1 MRWGLI
7 ILFMLVYAFSYEQSR
22 LDLEKQ
28 RQKIIQDIER
38 TTHELRSN
46 QKLKETQILQ
56 LKTIEEQVSSRKKL
70 IANLNQEVEVNTQ
83 IILANQTKLGELA
96 SKHKELQ
103 KGYAVLIRQSYL
115 KKQST
120 SKWSYLLS
128 ADNLN
133 EFLLRWRYMSQFDE
147 FAKHKSE
154 ELKRLTEQIKHAN
167 AEIEEAKNRT
177 LRAIDANAEN
187 MTKLQEEQK
196 IKDGLIQKLSK
207 EELSLKDKL
216 AKREKERENLNN
228 AIEKIIRA
236 ELAKAKEAE
245 AANASVTSKREADNS
260 GFANNKGR
268 LSYPI
273 KTGKITSKFGNQPHP
288 TIKGVEISNNG
299 IDFSTSVPEDVLC
312 VYEGE
317 VVGVTNVPGFKNM
330 IIIKHGSYYTV
341 YSKLENT
348 YVTKGE
354 KVNQNQKIGRIEQ
367 EENGQVELHFE
378 LWKDKNKLNP
388 QSWFR

>member
-1 MRWGLI
+1 MRWCI
-7 ILFMLVYAFSYEQSR
+7 FFLFLVVMNVLYSQSR

-28 RQKIIQDIER
+28 RQKIIQDIEK
-38 TTHELRSN
+38 TNNELKSN
-46 QKLKETQILQ
+46 QKLRETQISQ
-56 LKTIEEQVSSRKKL
+56 LKTLEEQVNSRKML
-70 IANLNQEVEVNTQ
+70 IANLNQEVELNTQ
-83 IILANQTKLGELA
+83 IIHENQVRLGELQG
-96 SKHKELQ
+96 KHRELQ
-103 KGYAVLIRQSYL
+103 KGYASLIRQSYL

-133 EFLLRWRYMSQFDE
+133 DFLLRWRYMSQFDE
-147 FAKHKSE
+147 FAKHKSD
-154 ELKRLTEQIKHAN
+154 ELKRLTEDIKRTN
-167 AEIEEAKNRT
+167 SEIEEAKNRT
-177 LRAIDANAEN
+177 LNAIESNAEN
-187 MTKLQEEQK
+187 MSKLQEEQK
-196 IKDGLIQKLSK
+196 IKDGLILRLSK
-207 EELSLKDKL
+207 EELALKDKL

-228 AIEKIIRA
+228 SIEKIIRA
-236 ELAKAKEAE
+236 ELARAKEAE
-245 AANASVTSKREADNS
+245 AANAGITSKREADNS

-273 KTGKITSKFGNQPHP
+273 KSSKISSKFGNQPHP
-288 TIKGVEISNNG
+288 TIKGVQISNNG
-299 IDFSTSVPEDVLC
+299 IDFSASSPDDVLC
-312 VYEGE
+312 VYDGE

-354 KVNQNQKIGRIEQ
+354 KVYQNQKIGRVEVG
-367 EENGQVELHFE
+367 ENGQVELHFE
-378 LWKDKNKLNP
+378 LWKDKNKLDP